1 MPNNETLSINQS
13 DFLIFIDR
21 ALDKMLLIIEEL
33 GDDLAN
39 EAPDLPGANT
49 PYAILTHCIGVVDYW
64 IGNLIG
70 DRGFV
75 RDRPAE
81 FAAKGTSADIRV
93 RVEAAKRRLAED
105 VALIDGPAD
114 MKEPLA
120 GYNPEGGPDNW
131 TQGAVLIHT
140 YEELAQH
147 LGHMDI
153 TKDLLLRDR
162 PQ

>member
-1 MPNNETLSINQS
+1 MPNNETLTIDQN

-21 ALDKMLLIIEEL
+21 AFDKMFLAVEDL
-33 GDDLAN
+33 GDDLIN
-39 EAPDLPGANT
+39 LKPDLPGANS

-81 FAAKGTSADIRV
+81 FAAKGKVADIRV
-93 RVEAAKRRLAED
+93 RVDEVKQRIRED
-105 VALIDGPAD
+105 IVKIDGPAD
-114 MKEPLA
+114 TGEPLS

-131 TQGAVLIHT
+131 TQGAILIHT
-140 YEELAQH
+140 YEELVQH

-153 TKDLLLRDR
+153 TKDLLLRDGS
-162 PQ
+162 Q